1 MKRNHTKK
9 ASAVSGTFGVP
20 RYSNYDPY
28 EAPIGPPMDDGSFTY
43 NNGSSTSGLGT
54 DTSGSGFLSQIPGL
68 VNTLGSVVSSIWGNS
83 DKPIANMYNNMYQQ
97 ERRTTNVLI
106 GVVVALV
113 LLAFVFLIIKK
124 K

>member
-9 ASAVSGTFGVP
+9 ASPVSGTFGVP

-28 EAPIGPPMDDGSFTY
+28 AAPIGPSMEDGSFTY
-43 NNGSSTSGLGT
+43 NNGSSSSGLGT

-68 VNTLGSVVSSIWGNS
+68 VNTLGSVVTSIWGTS
-83 DKPIANMYNNMYQQ
+83 DNTRAEMWSNMYAQ
-97 ERRTTNVLI
+97 EKRTTNVLI
-106 GVVVALV
+106 GIVVALV